1 MNLLQATLMILL
13 TVIMYLIAKRLQQK
27 YDNPFLNPALIGSVG
42 IIIILLLTN
51 QNYHDYMTGGKWIN
65 HLLNATVVCLA
76 YPLYKNRHKIIDN
89 LSIIFS
95 SVLAGVILNFV
106 LVFTSLKL
114 LGYDEETIVTILP
127 RSITAAVGIEVSQEL
142 GGTDTITVLFIIT
155 TGLIGSMM
163 GSMLLKVGNFKTSI
177 ARGLTYG
184 NASHAFGTAK
194 ALEHDIESGAFSSIG
209 MILTAV
215 ISSILIP
222 IMIILFY

>member
-1 MNLLQATLMILL
+1 M
-13 TVIMYLIAKRLQQK
+13 V
-27 YDNPFLNPALIGSVG
+27 
-42 IIIILLLTN
+42 
-51 QNYHDYMTGGKWIN
+51 
-65 HLLNATVVCLA
+65 
-76 YPLYKNRHKIIDN
+76 
-89 LSIIFS
+89 
-95 SVLAGVILNFV
+95 GVILNFV
-106 LVFTSLKL
+106 LVFTSLNL

-127 RSITAAVGIEVSQEL
+127 RSITVGIEVSQEL

-194 ALEHDIESGAFSSIG
+194 ALEHDNESGAYSSIG
-209 MILTAV
+209 MILTVV

>member
-1 MNLLQATLMILL
+1 M
-13 TVIMYLIAKRLQQK
+13 V
-27 YDNPFLNPALIGSVG
+27 
-42 IIIILLLTN
+42 
-51 QNYHDYMTGGKWIN
+51 
-65 HLLNATVVCLA
+65 
-76 YPLYKNRHKIIDN
+76 
-89 LSIIFS
+89 
-95 SVLAGVILNFV
+95 GVILNFV
-106 LVFTSLKL
+106 LVFTSLNL

-184 NASHAFGTAK
+184 NASRFRYRK
-194 ALEHDIESGAFSSIG
+194 ALEHDNESGAFSSIG